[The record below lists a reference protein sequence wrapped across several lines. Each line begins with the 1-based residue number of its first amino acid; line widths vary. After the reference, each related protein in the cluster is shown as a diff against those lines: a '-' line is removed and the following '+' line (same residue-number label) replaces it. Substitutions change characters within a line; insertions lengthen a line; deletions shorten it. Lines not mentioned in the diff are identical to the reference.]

1 MNHGADEARARI
13 QTVTLNGV
21 RVPLAEAKISVMAPG
36 LTYAATVFEGIR
48 AYWSAEADQL
58 WLFRLDEHIER
69 FVNSMRLLRFDDPP
83 SFEAVRRQVI
93 DDVAANG
100 YREDTYVRLQAY
112 IDDWG
117 DMTAT
122 GPVGMAIVSRPR
134 PRVPAFETGR
144 DFGVSSWRR
153 LADNAS
159 PPRVKATANYLNGR
173 LAGLDAKA
181 AGYDGAIL
189 LTERGTVSEGP
200 GGCIFIVRDGMLI
213 TPSVTSGILES
224 VTRDTLILLA
234 RANGLACIERE
245 IDRTELYIADEGFY
259 CGTGQEVVPMLSV
272 DRLPVGDGRPGPIT
286 RRLQALYDDEV
297 RGRSDGHADW
307 RTAVYEAA

>member
-1 MNHGADEARARI
+1 MSHGPNDPRAKI
-13 QTVTLNGV
+13 QSVTLNGA
-21 RVPLAEAKISVMAPG
+21 RVPLSEAKISVMAPG

-48 AYWSAEADQL
+48 AYWDAQAEQL
-58 WLFRLDEHIER
+58 WLFRLDDHIRR
-69 FVNSMRLLRFDDPP
+69 FVNSMRLLRFDNPP
-83 SFEAVRRQVI
+83 SFETVRQQVI

-100 YREDTYVRLQAY
+100 YRQDTYVRLQAY
-112 IDDWG
+112 IDEWG

-122 GPVGMAIVSRPR
+122 GPVGMAIISRPR

-144 DFGVSSWRR
+144 DFGITSWRR
-153 LADNAS
+153 LSDNAS

-200 GGCIFIVRDGMLI
+200 GGCIFIVRDGLLI
-213 TPSVTSGILES
+213 TPNVTSGILES
-224 VTRDTLILLA
+224 ITRDTLILLA
-234 RANGLACIERE
+234 RSHGLVCIERE
-245 IDRTELYIADEGFY
+245 IDRTELYIADEAFY

-272 DRLPVGDGRPGPIT
+272 DRLPLGDGRPGPIT
-286 RRLQALYDDEV
+286 RRLQSLYDDQV
-297 RGRSDGHADW
+297 RGRSDANPDW
-307 RTAVYEAA
+307 RTPVYQTT

>member
-1 MNHGADEARARI
+1 MSNGADDARAKI
-13 QTVTLNGV
+13 KTVTLNGE
-21 RVPLAEAKISVMAPG
+21 RMPLADARVSVMAPG
-36 LTYAATVFEGIR
+36 LTYAAAVFEGIR
-48 AYWSAEADQL
+48 AYRNAAADQL
-58 WLFRLDEHIER
+58 WLFRLDDHIRR

-83 SFEAVRRQVI
+83 SFDTVRRQVI

-100 YREDTYVRLQAY
+100 YREDVYVRLQAY

-144 DFGVSSWRR
+144 DFGISAWRR

-181 AGYDGAIL
+181 AGYGGAIL

-200 GGCIFIVRDGMLI
+200 GGCIFIVRDGVLI

-224 VTRDTLILLA
+224 VTRDTLIRLA
-234 RANGLACIERE
+234 GADGQACVERE
-245 IDRTELYIADEGFY
+245 IDRTELYIADEAFY

-286 RRLQALYDDEV
+286 RRLQALYDDTV
-297 RGRSDGHADW
+297 RGHTDDHADW
-307 RTAVYEAA
+307 RTAVHETN